1 MSFPI
6 SFQCSYVPK
15 SLSLL
20 GLSNIQF
27 NNKSILIQYF
37 LFILSL
43 FSPLSFLEF
52 FLIPFPKLYSNFE
65 KTMKKQPK
73 KAGKT
78 VIFDSKNVRKGGS
91 VAKLYYNSN
100 GGMRV
105 GGAEKSRSLLWL
117 YIVEKRIWCCL

>member
-43 FSPLSFLEF
+43 FSPLSILEF

-78 VIFDSKNVRKGGS
+78 VIFEPRKCENRGS
-91 VAKLYYNSN
+91 VAKLYYDSN

-105 GGAEKSRSLLWL
+105 GGVGFSQMINLMVHS
-117 YIVEKRIWCCL
+117 

>member
-1 MSFPI
+1 MSIPI
-6 SFQCSYVPK
+6 AFQYSYVPK

-52 FLIPFPKLYSNFE
+52 FLIPFPKLYSISE

-73 KAGKT
+73 KARKT
-78 VIFDSKNVRKGGS
+78 VIFDSKMCENGGS
-91 VAKLYYNSN
+91 VAKLYYDID

-105 GGAEKSRSLLWL
+105 EGGRKIS
-117 YIVEKRIWCCL
+117 

>member
-1 MSFPI
+1 MSIPI
-6 SFQCSYVPK
+6 AFQYSYVPK

-52 FLIPFPKLYSNFE
+52 FLIPFPKLYSNSE
-65 KTMKKQPK
+65 KKVKKRVENK
-73 KAGKT
+73 R
-78 VIFDSKNVRKGGS
+78 KNGHF
-91 VAKLYYNSN
+91 
-100 GGMRV
+100 
-105 GGAEKSRSLLWL
+105 
-117 YIVEKRIWCCL
+117 

>member
-52 FLIPFPKLYSNFE
+52 FLIPFPKLYSNSE
-65 KTMKKQPK
+65 KKVKKQPK
-73 KAGKT
+73 KARKT
-78 VIFDSKNVRKGGS
+78 VIFEPKKCENRGS
-91 VAKLYYNSN
+91 VAKFYFNGN

-105 GGAEKSRSLLWL
+105 GGRGFSRSLFWL
-117 YIVEKRIWCCL
+117 YKKLSS